1 MGALQGI
8 GVDVVDVKRMKIALD
23 AWGPRLIKK
32 MFTETEIAYCQS
44 KKKPHEHFAA
54 RFAAKE
60 AVSKA
65 MKTGWSGKFRWRDVE
80 VSNDPSGAPKI
91 ILHDFVAE
99 QLAECRVHVSLSHTE
114 TTVVAFAIIEKNE

>member
-1 MGALQGI
+1 MGSILGI
-8 GVDVVDVKRMKIALD
+8 GVDVVDVKRMKTAVD
-23 AWGPRLIKK
+23 AWGPALIKK
-32 MFTETEIAYCQS
+32 MFTDTEVAYCKS

-65 MKTGWSGKFRWRDVE
+65 METGWSGEFRWRDVE
-80 VSNDPSGAPKI
+80 VVNEASGAPKVV
-91 ILHDFVAE
+91 LHDYVAS

-114 TTVVAFAIIEKNE
+114 NTVVAFAIIEKKE

>member
-1 MGALQGI
+1 MGVIQGI

-32 MFTETEIAYCQS
+32 MFTDREVAYCQS

-65 MKTGWSGKFRWRDVE
+65 MRTGWSGKFRWKDVE
-80 VSNDPSGAPKI
+80 ITNDASGAPKV
-91 ILHDFVAE
+91 ILYDFVAE
-99 QLAECRVHVSLSHTE
+99 QLTQCEVHVSISHTE
-114 TTVVAFAIIEKNE
+114 NTVVAFAIIEKNG